1 MVKNYR
7 APLNPVKGQ
16 LFFDH
21 PTGTM
26 REWDGKHWAEKP
38 KLGGARKIL
47 STKHKGNINE

>member
-1 MVKNYR
+1 MAKVYR
-7 APLNPVKGQ
+7 PPTNPVKGQ

-38 KLGGARKIL
+38 KPGARNTL
-47 STKHKGNINE
+47 PTNQKGNTDE